1 MIHSF
6 AITNYLGDRIKLDL
20 REPEVSGF
28 LIKSVTG
35 LGPVS
40 YTHLVCHKKQPY
52 NNWLKTF
59 TKKAVAIILVVSLV
73 DLQLS
78 YVLAFMGQV
87 QIAESL
93 SSTIASTIVGVML
106 GYFFK
111 ALFETF
117 FEKREE
123 RLKQES
129 EPEENT
135 NYEEV

>member
-1 MIHSF
+1 M
-6 AITNYLGDRIKLDL
+6 NRIFRK
-20 REPEVSGF
+20 GF
-28 LIKSVTG
+28 LKR
-35 LGPVS
+35 
-40 YTHLVCHKKQPY
+40 VCCKKQTY
-52 NNWLKTF
+52 SKWLETY
-59 TKKAVAIILVVSLV
+59 TKRTVTVILAVSLI

-78 YVLAFMGQV
+78 YVLAFMGKI

-93 SSTIASTIVGVML
+93 SSTIASTVVGVML

-123 RLKQES
+123 RLKS
-129 EPEENT
+129 GNEPEENT

>member
-1 MIHSF
+1 MRLSTLPIEN
-6 AITNYLGDRIKLDL
+6 ALALRGDRMTRRCRKCVL
-20 REPEVSGF
+20 RR
-28 LIKSVTG
+28 
-35 LGPVS
+35 
-40 YTHLVCHKKQPY
+40 VCHKKQPY

-93 SSTIASTIVGVML
+93 SSTIASTVVGVML

-123 RLKQES
+123 RLKPES

>member
-1 MIHSF
+1 M
-6 AITNYLGDRIKLDL
+6 GD
-20 REPEVSGF
+20 
-28 LIKSVTG
+28 
-35 LGPVS
+35 
-40 YTHLVCHKKQPY
+40 YMNKKKKPY
-52 NNWLKTF
+52 KTWLETF
-59 TKKAVAIILVVSLV
+59 TKKAVAVILVVSLV

-123 RLKQES
+123 RLNQINDS
-129 EPEENT
+129 VN
-135 NYEEV
+135 NDNEEV